1 MNEELLNEFS
11 NILKEK
17 NINLDDL
24 LGSVDNSNKS
34 DSETNHKTSETTS
47 NSSFSF
53 DSIDLSTL
61 LKFKTIFDKYQNSTS
76 QNVQLLTALKPFMK
90 DSRKAKI
97 EQYTKILKIAEIFE
111 NLDLLGGDNN
121 VLK

>member
-17 NINLDDL
+17 NIDL
-24 LGSVDNSNKS
+24 NELLASVDNTEKN
-34 DSETNHKTSETTS
+34 DSEANKKSSENTS

-61 LKFKTIFDKYQNSTS
+61 LKFKTVFDKYQNSNS
-76 QNVQLLTALKPFMK
+76 QNVQLLMALKPFMK
-90 DSRKAKI
+90 ESRKTKI
-97 EQYTKILKIAEIFE
+97 DQYTKLLKIAEVFE
-111 NLDLLGGDNN
+111 TLDLFGGDNN
-121 VLK
+121 VFK

>member
-17 NINLDDL
+17 NINLDEL

-34 DSETNHKTSETTS
+34 DSETNRKTSETTS